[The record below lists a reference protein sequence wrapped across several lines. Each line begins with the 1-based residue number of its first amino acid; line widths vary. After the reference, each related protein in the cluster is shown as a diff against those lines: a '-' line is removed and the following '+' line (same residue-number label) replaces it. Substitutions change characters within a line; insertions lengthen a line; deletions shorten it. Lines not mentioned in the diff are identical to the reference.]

1 MMTTD
6 EIPPVSILLV
16 DDHEENL
23 VALRA
28 ILASPEYRL
37 VSVTSGEEA
46 LSALLRDEF
55 ALVLLDVV
63 MPKMSGFEVANHM
76 KQLERTRRIPIVFL
90 TAVATD
96 IEQIY
101 EAYSIGAV
109 DYLIKPLD
117 TRAVRAKVAVF
128 VGLFRQRKEI
138 ERQARLLREADR
150 RENELRLAEVRVA
163 SDKRYR
169 KLIEG
174 IDSSV
179 GWSMVPET
187 LELTFASR
195 QLPRILGYTA
205 EQLAERDFWFEKIHH
220 PEDRALLVETVRR
233 AVREGIDQTCSHRVI
248 AADGH
253 IVWFQTSMSVARD
266 ASGTPE
272 LHGISVDVT
281 PIKHAE
287 HVQHFLAEATAALT
301 ASLEYRE
308 TVATFARI
316 AARELADL
324 CIVDTLE
331 DRTVT
336 MLTAAG
342 TGAEDEAIKRALER
356 RVLLESAAPPAVA
369 LAARRGEALLQTEI
383 GGPRW
388 LGQALGAADP
398 DALQC
403 IGAISCMIVPLRAR
417 GRTVAVATLVSAGSG
432 RRFGAVDLALAEEL
446 ATRAALVVD
455 NARLFE
461 EARSASQARDELLA
475 VVSHDLRNPLS
486 SIALGAERLRSSP
499 LDEGLAKVVDV
510 IYRAS
515 KRMER
520 LVGDLVDFE
529 QMKLKRLRIEKRVQ
543 PAAPLALEAVEL
555 HEAIAKEKSVRLEAD
570 VSVVADVCCD
580 RERMLQVFSNIIG
593 NAIKFTPEGRSVTV
607 LGRRVDGTVR
617 FSVTDSGPGLP
628 PDQLAHVF
636 ERFWQ
641 GTGGKPT
648 GLGLGLAIAKGII
661 EAHGGTIGAES
672 EPGKGC
678 TFFFTLPVAERAV
691 DDARRDGSAEHRLG

>member
-1 MMTTD
+1 M
-6 EIPPVSILLV
+6 
-16 DDHEENL
+16 
-23 VALRA
+23 
-28 ILASPEYRL
+28 
-37 VSVTSGEEA
+37 
-46 LSALLRDEF
+46 
-55 ALVLLDVV
+55 
-63 MPKMSGFEVANHM
+63 
-76 KQLERTRRIPIVFL
+76 
-90 TAVATD
+90 
-96 IEQIY
+96 
-101 EAYSIGAV
+101 
-109 DYLIKPLD
+109 
-117 TRAVRAKVAVF
+117 
-128 VGLFRQRKEI
+128 
-138 ERQARLLREADR
+138 
-150 RENELRLAEVRVA
+150 
-163 SDKRYR
+163 
-169 KLIEG
+169 
-174 IDSSV
+174 
-179 GWSMVPET
+179 
-187 LELTFASR
+187 
-195 QLPRILGYTA
+195 
-205 EQLAERDFWFEKIHH
+205 
-220 PEDRALLVETVRR
+220 
-233 AVREGIDQTCSHRVI
+233 
-248 AADGH
+248 
-253 IVWFQTSMSVARD
+253 
-266 ASGTPE
+266 
-272 LHGISVDVT
+272 
-281 PIKHAE
+281 
-287 HVQHFLAEATAALT
+287 
-301 ASLEYRE
+301 
-308 TVATFARI
+308 
-316 AARELADL
+316 
-324 CIVDTLE
+324 
-331 DRTVT
+331 
-336 MLTAAG
+336 
-342 TGAEDEAIKRALER
+342 
-356 RVLLESAAPPAVA
+356 LESAAPPAVA

>member
-1 MMTTD
+1 MPAD
-6 EIPPVSILLV
+6 ELPPVGILLV
-16 DDHEENL
+16 DDHEENI

-28 ILASPEYRL
+28 ILACPEHRL

-76 KQLERTRRIPIVFL
+76 KQIERTRRIPIIFL

-117 TRAVRAKVAVF
+117 ARAVRAKVAVF

-138 ERQARLLREADR
+138 ERQGRLLREADR
-150 RENELRLAEVRVA
+150 RENELRLAEARVA

-179 GWSMVPET
+179 GWSMLPDT

-195 QLPRILGYTA
+195 QLPRILGYSP
-205 EQLAERDFWFEKIHH
+205 EQLAKRDYWFGKIHH
-220 PEDRALLVETVRR
+220 PEDRTLLVNTIRR
-233 AVREGIDQTCSHRVI
+233 ALKEGIDQTCSHRVI
-248 AADGH
+248 AADGRV
-253 IVWFQTSMSVARD
+253 VWFQTSMSVVRD
-266 ASGTPE
+266 ASGAQE
-272 LHGISVDVT
+272 LHGVSVDVT

-287 HVQHFLAEATAALT
+287 HVQHFLGEATAALT

-331 DRTVT
+331 DQTVM

-342 TGAEDEAIKRALER
+342 PSAEDAAIARALER
-356 RVLLESAAPPAVA
+356 RAPLVPDEPSAVA
-369 LAARRGEALLQTEI
+369 QAAKNGRSLLQAEI
-383 GGPRW
+383 GDPRW
-388 LGQALGAADP
+388 LGEALGAAEPAALRDI
-398 DALQC
+398 DAV
-403 IGAISCMIVPLRAR
+403 SCMIVPLRAR

-432 RRFGAVDLALAEEL
+432 RHFGAADLALAEEL

-475 VVSHDLRNPLS
+475 IVSHDLRNPLS

-499 LDEGLAKVVDV
+499 LDAKLVKVGDV

-555 HEAIAKEKSVRLEAD
+555 HEAIAKEKSIRLEAD
-570 VSVVADVCCD
+570 VPVVADVLCD
-580 RERMLQVFSNIIG
+580 RERVLQVFSNILG
-593 NAIKFTPEGRSVTV
+593 NAIKFTPEGQSVKV

-617 FSVTDSGPGLP
+617 FSIVDSGPGLP
-628 PDQLAHVF
+628 PDQLTHVF

-641 GTGGKPT
+641 GAGAKPAS
-648 GLGLGLAIAKGII
+648 LGLGLAIAKGIV

-672 EPGKGC
+672 ELGKGC
-678 TFFFTLPVAERAV
+678 TFSFTLPVVEHAAN
-691 DDARRDGSAEHRLG
+691 DARRDGSAEHRVE